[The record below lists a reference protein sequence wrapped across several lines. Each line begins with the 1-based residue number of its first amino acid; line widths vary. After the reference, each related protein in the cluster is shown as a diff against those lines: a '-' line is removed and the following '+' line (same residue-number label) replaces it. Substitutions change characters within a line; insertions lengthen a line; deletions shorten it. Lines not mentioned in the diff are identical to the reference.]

1 MSSLNIDDKEAIL
14 KYIDENQRK
23 STQKNRNTF
32 GEVFTPAILINEILD
47 NLPPHIWKIP
57 EYRWLDPCAGS
68 GNFFL
73 LVYVRLME
81 SLKSVLPDPHQRKKH
96 ILKNMLYMNDFNRA
110 NVASLKTTFGEMAN
124 IYHGDFLK
132 EGGVP
137 QLSGAIKYNV
147 ILENPPYQIS
157 KKGVYK
163 GGRGV
168 NHTLWNRFIEK
179 SVECM
184 EEDNGWLGAITPSN
198 WRSPNNQLYDT
209 VASRL
214 SYLHIYSKKDG
225 IRLFGAQTRF
235 DLYVLNSKKHDN
247 PPGKV
252 NTPPLIIDEHG
263 ERHSDIQP
271 VEWVFLPNHS
281 YNKVKR
287 FFQLEKGAKKR
298 RHTSKLLYDSN
309 EYNSKNLSKR
319 KTARAIYPVVH
330 TITRKGLGV
339 RWSSKKKGHFGTPK
353 VLLNRNEKQYPYN
366 DWKGEYG
373 MSQLTFG
380 ILVDSKKEGDM
391 LVEKINQ
398 PDFKEA
404 IVATKWG
411 SFQTDP
417 KMFAYLR

>member
-1 MSSLNIDDKEAIL
+1 MPSVNIDDKEAVL
-14 KYIDENQRK
+14 RYIDENQRK

-32 GEVFTPAILINEILD
+32 GEVFTPTILINEILD

-57 EYRWLDPCAGS
+57 EYKWLDPCAGN

-73 LVYVRLME
+73 LVYGRLMTGLQ
-81 SLKSVLPDPHQRKKH
+81 SIITDPFERKKH
-96 ILKNMLYMNDFNRA
+96 ILKNMIYMNDFNRA

-124 IYHGDFLK
+124 IYHSDFLN
-132 EGGVP
+132 EGAVP
-137 QLSGAIKYNV
+137 QLSGTIKYNV

-163 GGRGV
+163 GGRGA

-179 SVECM
+179 SVECL
-184 EEDNGWLGAITPSN
+184 EEENGWLGAITPSN
-198 WRSPNNQLYDT
+198 WRSPNNPLYET
-209 VASRL
+209 VATRL

-235 DLYVLNSKKHDN
+235 DLYVLKSKSNIQPQSKKLD
-247 PPGKV
+247 
-252 NTPPLIIDEHG
+252 TPPIIIDEHG
-263 ERHSDIQP
+263 ERHNEIQP
-271 VEWVFLPNHS
+271 IDWVFLPNHS
-281 YNKVKR
+281 YDKVKR
-287 FFQLEKGAKKR
+287 FFQLDKRSTKKR
-298 RHTSKLLYDSN
+298 TSKLLYDSN
-309 EYNSKNLSKR
+309 AYNSKNLSKR
-319 KTARAIYPVVH
+319 KTTRAIYPIVH
-330 TITRKGLGV
+330 TITRKGLGI
-339 RWSSKKKGHFGTPK
+339 RWSSKKNGHFGVPK

-380 ILVDSKKEGDM
+380 ISVDSKREGDM